1 MLKATSAPYSEK
13 LRRATRRR
21 INGIESSLLNNTNL
35 KIGDHAPNF
44 SLYNTANEQVSLY
57 NFTKRSNVVLLF
69 FPLAFSDVCTDE
81 LCFIRDNMDKYNQ
94 LNARVIGISVDSMFA
109 LNKFKEEKQLQF
121 DLLSDFNKDV
131 ARNFG
136 VLYDEFPLFNMKGVT
151 KRAAFVLDQKET
163 IRYMEILDDPGK
175 MPDFEAIE
183 QILNTCSVE

>member
-1 MLKATSAPYSEK
+1 
-13 LRRATRRR
+13 
-21 INGIESSLLNNTNL
+21 
-35 KIGDHAPNF
+35 
-44 SLYNTANEQVSLY
+44 
-57 NFTKRSNVVLLF
+57 
-69 FPLAFSDVCTDE
+69 
-81 LCFIRDNMDKYNQ
+81 MDKYNQ